1 MTTPPPSGLK
11 PVRACLFDVDGLLL
25 DTEDLYTECT
35 NLVLREHGRPDMP
48 WSIKAKLQGRPGPES
63 HYLFQQW
70 AQLPVS
76 SDDFFAAT
84 RKHQERIFPTAQP
97 LPGTLDLLRRIRQSE
112 PPVAIALA
120 TSSTSPNFHLKTSH
134 LPEMFDNFDPRH
146 IITGDD
152 KRVPRGRG
160 KPAPD
165 IYLLALETIN
175 QRARLNGEKEI
186 SPDECLVFEDS
197 VPGVEAGRRA
207 GMQVVWCP
215 HPGLLEECRGREK
228 EVLAGLTGEL
238 DHGRK
243 NGQAGNESGNE
254 TTGPGAIDDG
264 WARLFNT
271 LELFPL
277 EYYGV
282 GKVTRN

>member
-1 MTTPPPSGLK
+1 M
-11 PVRACLFDVDGLLL
+11 DGLLL
-25 DTEDLYTECT
+25 NTEDLYSECT
-35 NLVLREHGRPDMP
+35 NLVLREHGKPDLP

-63 HYLFQQW
+63 HRLFQQW

-76 SDDFFAAT
+76 SDEFFDAV
-84 RKHQERIFPTAQP
+84 RKHQERIFPTAKP
-97 LPGTLDLLRRIRQSE
+97 LPGTLDLLSRLRQCE

-120 TSSTSPNFHLKTSH
+120 TSSTSLNYDLKTSH
-134 LPEMFDNFDPRH
+134 LPEMFSQFDPRH

-152 KRVPRGRG
+152 KRVAPGRG

-175 QRARLNGEKEI
+175 EAARLNGEREI
-186 SPDECLVFEDS
+186 GVDECLVFEDS

-215 HPGLLEECRGREK
+215 HAGLLEEYSGREK

-238 DHGRK
+238 DH
-243 NGQAGNESGNE
+243 ESGQDGNKSNDA
-254 TTGPGAIDDG
+254 PNALGAIDDG
-264 WARLFNT
+264 WGRLFLS
-271 LELFPL
+271 LESFPL
-277 EYYGV
+277 EYYGI
-282 GKVTRN
+282 GNMTKN